1 MQTIIVP
8 DITPLGAIVVLN
20 VTPQDKTSSA
30 GIFLPVAVQGAET
43 RMEATIVATGPDCKR
58 TDIQVGARVYVGK
71 FCSGEILRDGLAYK
85 LAQETDIF
93 AILDAGQYVQ
103 HDETNAA

>member
-8 DITPLGAIVVLN
+8 DIKPTGAIVVLN
-20 VTPQDKTSSA
+20 VTPQDKTSAA
-30 GIFLPVAVQGAET
+30 GIYLPVAVQGAET

-71 FCSGEILRDGLAYK
+71 FCSNEIPRDGLSYK

-93 AILDAGQYVQ
+93 AILDANTHTPSQ
-103 HDETNAA
+103 AADA

>member
-1 MQTIIVP
+1 MTPPIK
-8 DITPLGAIVVLN
+8 PLGSIVVLN
-20 VTPQDKTSSA
+20 VTPQDKKTSA

-43 RMEATIVATGPDCKR
+43 RMEATIVATGPACDR

-85 LAQETDIF
+85 LADEKDIF
-93 AILDAGQYVQ
+93 AILDEEKAA
-103 HDETNAA
+103 ETSVEA